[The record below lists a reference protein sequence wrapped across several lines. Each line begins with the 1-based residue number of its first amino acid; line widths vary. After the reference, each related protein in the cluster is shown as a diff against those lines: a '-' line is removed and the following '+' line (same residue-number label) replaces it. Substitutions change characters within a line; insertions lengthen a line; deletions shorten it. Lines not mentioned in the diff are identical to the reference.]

1 MSFSPSKKL
10 RTRPSPTWLWARVDP
25 CCRTCGKPHV
35 GPTRPACETST
46 AQTLG
51 KIEVVIYLRFCILT
65 NETLVAV
72 PHWFSSQEWQRKV
85 RSHRRLLEFSQKRK
99 PPNLRSYFLFII
111 IILFS
116 EEKSSKPEEPRAH
129 KLSKCK
135 TKSLDIGRT
144 TVSEKLMSA
153 FMIRVVRQNA
163 LDIVQILLMAPTF
176 NFE

>member
-1 MSFSPSKKL
+1 MSFSPSKKPS
-10 RTRPSPTWLWARVDP
+10 THPSPTWSWARVDP

-99 PPNLRSYFLFII
+99 PPNLRSCLFYFLCF
-111 IILFS
+111 FPK
-116 EEKSSKPEEPRAH
+116 EKICRPEEPRAH

-135 TKSLDIGRT
+135 TKSLDIWPT

-153 FMIRVVRQNA
+153 FMMRIVRQNA
-163 LDIVQILLMAPTF
+163 LDIVQILLTAPKF
-176 NFE
+176 HFE